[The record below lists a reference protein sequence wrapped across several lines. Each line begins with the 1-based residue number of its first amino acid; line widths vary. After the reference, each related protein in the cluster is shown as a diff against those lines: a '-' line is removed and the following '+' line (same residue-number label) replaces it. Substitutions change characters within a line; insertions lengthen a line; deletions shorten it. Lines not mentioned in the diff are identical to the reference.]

1 MAEDRFALVYRY
13 RFTGVAFWDCAKK
26 SESMIKNRYGEPTE
40 IEIIPYLF
48 LVAHAA
54 ELLLKAALARKGYS
68 EKYLTSKPLRHNLSK
83 LSELLA
89 KNGVSLSSSTV
100 DLIDGL
106 SEDHDKF
113 AYRYGQAFFRKTNK
127 PTPMNDLNE
136 MLFELLSF
144 TGNKNRP

>member
-1 MAEDRFALVYRY
+1 MTEDRFALTNRYRY
-13 RFTGVAFWDCAKK
+13 TGVAFWDCAKN
-26 SESMIKNRYGEPTE
+26 SESMIRNRYGKPTE

-68 EKYLTSKPLRHNLSK
+68 EKYLASKLIRHNLSK
-83 LSELLA
+83 LSELLV

-113 AYRYGQAFFRKTNK
+113 AYRYGQAFSRKSNK
-127 PTPMNDLNE
+127 PAPMNDLND

-144 TGNKNRP
+144 TGNKNRL